1 MPTFEDPSNT
11 MEEAFEAVR
20 KLDCH
25 RDRLADVRIA
35 VFSAHASRDDD
46 DEPRGEAL
54 SRNGV
59 PILGKIRISSLEDR
73 AEGMADVR
81 VLLNGDRWGQLSE
94 AMQRSVIDQCLTQIE
109 VRQKDGAPL
118 LDDEGRPK
126 LQQRKWDFELVGFH
140 EVAVRHGAHSV
151 EVHNFQVLFDEHGQ
165 TYLPLLAPDERP
177 VNYLAVAPKRTRTKA
192 KEITKG
198 SGSTHERGPLAAKPL
213 VARIGYLTA
222 PATILA
228 LAKIELAKKP
238 REPVI
243 KAIKERV
250 LELAIL
256 PAYIRVEKGEDQQDP
271 PLELDLDAAVLVTS
285 PSDLD
290 ISTLD
295 RLVPGCRD
303 AVVLAWILDD
313 ERAKD
318 EPRPEVAEVVER
330 CLRELGAPVV
340 NVAPTPTPK
349 SGDIAEKELRTR
361 ITSLTSSD
369 TLLGLYILEQQR
381 RKPRLRIS
389 NALRERATELDLTT
403 LHMDMTTVDEGGHMF
418 TNTPDLAAGVL
429 ASSIVESADDK
440 TLDHYIPACRDPLV
454 LGWVPAGLDDR
465 YELKELVSDRLAQL
479 GPEQHGAT
487 MH

>member
-20 KLDCH
+20 NLDCH
-25 RDRLADVRIA
+25 RERLAAVKIA

-54 SRNGV
+54 ARNGAPV
-59 PILGKIRISSLEDR
+59 LGKIRISSLEDR

-81 VLLNGDRWGQLSE
+81 VLLNGDRWGQLSA
-94 AMQRSVIDQCLTQIE
+94 AMQRAVIDSCLTSIE

-140 EVAVRHGAHSV
+140 EVAVRHGASSI

-177 VNYLAVAPKRTRTKA
+177 VNYLATAPKRTRTKA

-198 SGSTHERGPLAAKPL
+198 GSSSTPERGPLASAPL
-213 VARIGYLTA
+213 VNRISYLTS
-222 PATILA
+222 PATVLA
-228 LAKIELAKKP
+228 VAKLELAKKP
-238 REPVI
+238 RAPVV
-243 KAIKERV
+243 KAVKERV
-250 LELAIL
+250 LELTCL

-271 PLELDLDAAVLVTS
+271 PLSLDLDAAVLVTS
-285 PSDLD
+285 PADLD

-303 AVVLAWILDD
+303 AVVLGWILDD
-313 ERAKD
+313 ERARE
-318 EPRPEVAEVVER
+318 EPRPEVVEVVER

-340 NVAPTPTPK
+340 NAPPRPTPK
-349 SGDIAEKELRTR
+349 SGNLAEMVLRTR
-361 ITSLTSSD
+361 IAALASSD
-369 TLLGLYILEQQR
+369 TLLAIYILEVQR
-381 RKPRLRIS
+381 KKTRVRIT
-389 NALRERATELDLTT
+389 NALRERATDLDAGT
-403 LHMDMTTVDEGGHMF
+403 LHADMTEVDNGGHEF
-418 TNTPDLAAGVL
+418 ANIPDLSAGVL
-429 ASSIVESADDK
+429 ATSDDAVDDR
-440 TLDHYIPACRDPLV
+440 TLDAFVPDCRDVTVLRWLGDYLAERDGLTDLV
-454 LGWVPAGLDDR
+454 NG
-465 YELKELVSDRLAQL
+465 RLAQL
-479 GPEQHGAT
+479 AATQPGAT

>member
-11 MEEAFEAVR
+11 MEDAFQAVR
-20 KLDCH
+20 ALDCH
-25 RDRLADVRIA
+25 RERLAAVKIA

-54 SRNGV
+54 ARNGV

-81 VLLNGDRWGQLSE
+81 VLLNGDRWGQLSA
-94 AMQRSVIDQCLTQIE
+94 AMQRAVVDSCLTSIE

-140 EVAVRHGAHSV
+140 EVAVRNGASSV

-177 VNYLAVAPKRTRTKA
+177 VNYLATAPKRTRTKA

-198 SGSTHERGPLAAKPL
+198 SGSTHERGPLASAPL
-213 VARIGYLTA
+213 VARISHLTS

-228 LAKIELAKKP
+228 VAKLELAKKP
-238 REPVI
+238 RGPVI
-243 KAIKERV
+243 KEIKARV

-256 PAYIRVEKGEDQQDP
+256 PAFIRVEKGEDQQDP

-285 PSDLD
+285 PADLD

-295 RLVPGCRD
+295 RLVPECRD
-303 AVVLAWILDD
+303 ATVLGWILDD
-313 ERAKD
+313 ERARE

-330 CLRELGAPVV
+330 CLRELGATVV
-340 NVAPTPTPK
+340 NAAPRPTPK
-349 SGDIAEKELRTR
+349 SGNVPETVLRAR
-361 ITSLTSSD
+361 IGKLDSSD
-369 TLLGLYILEQQR
+369 TLLGIYILEVQR
-381 RKPRLRIS
+381 KKTRVRIT
-389 NALRERATELDLTT
+389 NALRERATELDLGT
-403 LHMDMTTVDEGGHMF
+403 LHADMTEVDGGGHKF
-418 TNTPDLAAGVL
+418 TNMPDLAAGVL
-429 ASSIVESADDK
+429 ATSDDAVDDR
-440 TLDHYIPACRDPLV
+440 TLDANVPECRDANVLRWVLEALADRDGLTDLV
-454 LGWVPAGLDDR
+454 N
-465 YELKELVSDRLAQL
+465 ERLAQL
-479 GPEQHGAT
+479 AAPQPGAT
-487 MH
+487 IH